1 MPRKV
6 NLETTLTLKVNT
18 GNFESFDVSK
28 TISMEVEFETPDELV
43 AKSAKMDNAVAAL
56 VKAEAEAMLEQLGR
70 SRIMRIN
77 NVETPVELW
86 KSYVK
91 GA

>member
-6 NLETTLTLKVNT
+6 NLQTTLTLKVNT

-91 GA
+91 ES

>member
-6 NLETTLTLKVNT
+6 NLQTTLTLKVNT

-91 GA
+91 E